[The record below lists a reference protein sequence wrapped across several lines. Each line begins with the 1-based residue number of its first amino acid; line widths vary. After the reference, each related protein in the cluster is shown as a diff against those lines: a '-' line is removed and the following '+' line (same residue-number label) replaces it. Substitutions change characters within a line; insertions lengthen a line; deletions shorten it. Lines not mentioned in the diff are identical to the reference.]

1 MLRITVIRNSNNSAV
16 KYFEKALVQGDYYTE
31 EVTGIWSG
39 KLAEKLGIKGEIT
52 KEQFESLINNKHPV
66 TGEKLTQRTV
76 KKNRR
81 CGYDFCFNSPKAA
94 SLLYALTG
102 DHEILEAHN
111 QAVEYAMS
119 AGVEKNMQTQEGQ
132 GKEKTYKTV
141 GNSLYGTFLHF
152 TTRPVENESENRWEA
167 DPHIHS
173 HSVVQNVCFN
183 EEKQRYQ
190 AIEIGNI
197 KREASWYEGL
207 YLSKYAALLREAGYQ
222 IRQNGRYF
230 EIDGV
235 HRSIIEKYSRRSLQI
250 DQLAQ
255 EKGVTD
261 KKVKSKLAA
270 WSRANKDKGV
280 AENELKNIWLDR
292 LSQEEKNILFSLKN
306 KSTVDTGKIGEIDIS
321 KQVDLALDHYLE
333 RKSAISEKLVLSR
346 ALNKTYGH
354 ISPEQL
360 QEELDSRTDILS
372 LERGGTKIITTKEM
386 VKMEERNLSFAI
398 EGRNT
403 QKPLHPAYKINN
415 SILNKDQK
423 NAIQHVLSSRDRL
436 ILIGGDAGVGK
447 TTVMT
452 EVKKALEEKSM
463 KLFAIAPSAD
473 ASRGTLAQKG
483 FKNATTIA
491 DFIQNENIQEKCK
504 NQVLLVDEAAMCG
517 TKDMS
522 SVLDIAR
529 KVNLRVILS
538 GDYKQI
544 QSVSAGDSMRAMEEK
559 SGLPIARIKEIVRQK
574 KNPDLKI
581 AVKALADGKHQEAY
595 RILDNKKMIKEIPNQ
610 EERDKTISRDF
621 IETYLNGKTV
631 MLVTPTHKEGVRLTN
646 TIREDLKERG
656 SIDHAER
663 KYTTHKSLSWTE
675 SEKQDPQGYQ
685 RGMRIQFHNRT
696 PGFRHGY
703 KYEVQGKSENGDVL
717 ISSNN
722 GRKVSPLPLQS
733 HNSFQVYLKEE
744 TSVSKGDLIRINVN
758 GKSLEN
764 KPIHNG
770 QIFRIEGFDKYGNIQ
785 IGKSKTISKDYAN
798 FSMGYYRTAHAS
810 QGKDAQV
817 LILSQPTQTFVAAN
831 ERTFYVGVSRGAEEA
846 RIYTDNKEEL
856 KQVMSKPSDRVH
868 ALDIAKEIEQEQLR
882 RKAHEAL
889 NEKINLSKQLKPIA
903 YDSKY
908 SPRSSKAEMAK
919 EGHGISR

>member
-1 MLRITVIRNSNNSAV
+1 MLRITVIRNTKNAV
-16 KYFEKALVQGDYYTE
+16 SYFDKALVKGDYYTQ
-31 EVTGIWSG
+31 EVTGQWKG
-39 KLAEKLGIKGEIT
+39 KLATELGIDCEISR
-52 KEQFESLINNKHPV
+52 EQYRSLINNRNPI
-66 TGEKLTQRTV
+66 TDEKLTPRTI
-76 KKNRR
+76 KNRR
-81 CGYDFCFNSPKAA
+81 CGYDFTFNSPKSA

-102 DHEILEAHN
+102 DQAILNAHN
-111 QAVEYAMS
+111 EAVEYAMS
-119 AGVEKNMQTQEGQ
+119 FGVEKNMQTQEGQ
-132 GKEKTYKTV
+132 GKQKQYKSV
-141 GNSLYGTFLHF
+141 GNCLYGSFLHF
-152 TTRPVENESENRWEA
+152 TTRPVENKQRERWEA
-167 DPHIHS
+167 DPHIHT
-173 HSVVQNVCFN
+173 HAVVQNVCFN
-183 EEKQRYQ
+183 KEKQRYQ
-190 AIEIGNI
+190 AVEIGNI
-197 KREASWYEGL
+197 KREANYHEGL
-207 YLSKYAALLREAGYQ
+207 YLSKYSDLLKQAGYH
-222 IRQNGRYF
+222 IRANGRYF
-230 EIDGV
+230 EIDGID
-235 HRSIIEKYSRRSLQI
+235 RNIIERYSRRSEQI
-250 DQLAQ
+250 NELAK

-261 KKVKSKLAA
+261 QKVKSKLGA
-270 WSRANKDKGV
+270 WSRAKKEKGV
-280 AENELKNIWLDR
+280 AESELKQIWFDR
-292 LSQEEKNILFSLKN
+292 LSPSERADLFSLKN
-306 KSTVDTGKIGEIDIS
+306 RSVDGSGKVEEKDIS
-321 KQVDLALDHYLE
+321 KELDLALDHYLE
-333 RKSAISEKLVLSR
+333 RKSAISEKLVLGR
-346 ALNKTYGH
+346 TLNKSYGH
-354 ISPEQL
+354 FTPEQIH
-360 QEELDSRTDILS
+360 QELESRTDILS

-386 VKMEERNLSFAI
+386 VKLEEQNLSFAI

-403 QKPLHPAYKINN
+403 QKPLNPSYRINN
-415 SILNKDQK
+415 SILNKDQR
-423 NAIQHVLSSRDRL
+423 NAIQHVLTSRDRL

-452 EVKKALEEKSM
+452 EVKKAIEEKSL
-463 KLFAIAPSAD
+463 KLFAVAPSAD

-483 FKNATTIA
+483 FQNATTIA

-574 KNPDLKI
+574 KNPDLKN

-595 RILDNKKMIKEIPNQ
+595 RILDNKKMIKEIPDQ

-685 RGMRIQFHNRT
+685 RGMRIQFHKRT

-733 HNSFQVYLKEE
+733 HDCFQVYLKEE

-770 QIFRIEGFDKYGNIQ
+770 QIFRIEGFDKHGNIQ
-785 IGKSKTISKDYAN
+785 IEKSKTISKDYAN

-817 LILSQPTQTFVAAN
+817 LILSQPIQTFVAAN
-831 ERTFYVGVSRGAEEA
+831 ERTFYVSVSRGAEEA

-856 KQVMSKPSDRVH
+856 KLVMSKPSDRVH
-868 ALDIAKEIEQEQLR
+868 ALDIAKDIEQEQLR

-908 SPRSSKAEMAK
+908 SPRSSQAEMAK